1 MIMEQP
7 VSRQNLAAFRIR
19 DYLRGMTFSNRA
31 LCSLAAAALAA
42 AGPVAAGP
50 GAGVA
55 TQTEFPNQTNAI
67 VAATSSLFEAVEGQE
82 SAQRRRAPAIRIPQ
96 LETRASFDGDPKAE
110 ALTRNGPVRHLTGYR
125 ITWYPIDR
133 FLGTVDFMGTWGGN
147 RNLVCGYVTWDL
159 SDTDNPVL
167 EQVDASY
174 LSLDDLSTASPADAH
189 QMLLDANCAY
199 GDIDANYAFFD

>member
-7 VSRQNLAAFRIR
+7 VSCPNLAAFRFR
-19 DYLRGMTFSNRA
+19 AYLLGMTQRNRSLSILAVAA
-31 LCSLAAAALAA
+31 LCSAAPLAAQSASSIAAEA
-42 AGPVAAGP
+42 
-50 GAGVA
+50 
-55 TQTEFPNQTNAI
+55 EFPNQTVAI
-67 VAATSSLFEAVEGQE
+67 VAATSSLFDSVEGPE

-96 LETRASFDGDPKAE
+96 LETRASFDGDAKAE
-110 ALTRNGPVRHLTGYR
+110 ALTQNGPVRHLTGYR

-133 FLGTVDFMGTWGGN
+133 FLGTVDFMGTWDGN

-159 SDTDNPVL
+159 SDTENPVL

-174 LSLDDLSTASPADAH
+174 LSLDDLSAASPADAH